1 MTAIGRNDP
10 CPCGSGK
17 KYKKCCLVQ
26 TTVVSSE
33 EFQYQR
39 FSEAYKSGFDK
50 MAEYAGFLLG
60 PEALDRVMAE
70 YWVAI
75 GRKVIPADEDFQRQ
89 MPLFTP
95 WMIFNWPIKPVG
107 SSKKIKGLEGKTIA
121 EIYMQDHGPQMDSL
135 ERRVAE
141 ASNRVSYRFFEVLKV
156 DPGKWVH
163 LKDVLTGAEHTV
175 QERSG
180 SQYMQSGDLLFG
192 RVIAVDQVRM
202 FVGLAPYVIPPAFKV
217 GLIELRNRLKA
228 GKPEL
233 TEADIEAGEV
243 EIRRVYLETDYHLNH
258 PPTICNTDGDPL
270 EPHKLV
276 FQIDSPETVLSKL
289 ASLSVTESEEEILRQ
304 ARYNKEGRLQKAD
317 WDWSRL
323 GHKQSP
329 GMSNIVLGHLSIE
342 GKKLTV
348 QVNSA
353 ERAKKIRK
361 TIEKRLSVGVRFKM
375 DEITPFRPQEAWK
388 SAQELERPAP
398 SSLDSLMQNPEVQQY
413 LAETMRSHWEGW
425 VDMKIPALGQR
436 TPREAVRT
444 ADGREAVEALLIDFE
459 RGKAIQP
466 ELNELNRRGVQ
477 RVRELLG
484 LPKNKQEEK

>member
-1 MTAIGRNDP
+1 MAIIGRNDP

-17 KYKKCCLVQ
+17 KYKKCCLAK
-26 TTVVSSE
+26 TKVVSTE
-33 EFQYQR
+33 EFYYQR
-39 FSEAYKSGFDK
+39 LSEAYNSVFDK

-60 PEALDRVMAE
+60 PEALDQAMID
-70 YWVAI
+70 YWMVI
-75 GRKVIPADEDFQRQ
+75 GRKAVPEDEDFHRQ

-95 WMIFNWPIKPVG
+95 WMIFNWPIKPTG
-107 SSKKIKGLEGKTIA
+107 SSKKIEGIKGKTIV
-121 EIYMQDHGPQMDSL
+121 EIYIQDKGSRINSL

-141 ASNRVSYRFFEVLKV
+141 ASNRVPYRFFEVLQV
-156 DPGKWVH
+156 DPGKDVR
-163 LKDVLTGAEHTV
+163 LRDVLTGSEHTV

-180 SQYMQSGDLLFG
+180 SQYMHSGDLLFG
-192 RVIAVDQVRM
+192 RVVAVDQVKM
-202 FVGLAPYVIPPAFKV
+202 FIGLAPYVIPPAFKV
-217 GLIELRNRLKA
+217 NLIELRNRIKA
-228 GKPEL
+228 GKPEI
-233 TEADIEAGEV
+233 TEADIEHEEV
-243 EIRRVYLETDYHLNH
+243 NIRQTYLEIDQHLH
-258 PPTICNTDGDPL
+258 RPPTICNTDGDPL

-276 FQIDSPETVLSKL
+276 FQIDSPETVLAKL
-289 ASLSVTESEEEILRQ
+289 ASLSVTESEEEILRN
-304 ARYNKEGRLQKAD
+304 ARYKDGSLQHVE

-329 GMSNIVLGHLSIE
+329 GMSNTILGNLSIK

-361 TIEKRLSVGVRFKM
+361 TIERRLGTGVRFKI
-375 DEITPFRPQEAWK
+375 DEITPFRPQEALA
-388 SAQELERPAP
+388 SAQARERQTP
-398 SSLDSLMQNPEVQQY
+398 SSHESLMQNPEVQQY

-425 VDMKIPALGQR
+425 VDMKIPALGHR
-436 TPREAVRT
+436 TPREAMRT

-466 ELNELNRRGVQ
+466 ELDELNRRGVQ

-484 LPKNKQEEK
+484 LPKKK